1 MKKGGEEEE
10 EEVWLSQKTRTTVLA
25 VNDCS
30 WWIITRVLSLY
41 HQLHSGSIQR
51 KTLKHDELL
60 CRIRFLILCVVF
72 LVPWMNTLPGENMLP
87 LLCKSMGPYVGLPE
101 KVKLNHLAKTLKS
114 ISRKSYIW
122 ACLKIGNTPNSSV
135 MWSFSVEWP
144 FGGYVPSSATLI
156 FPRTSF
162 YGEPPYLEHL
172 RQMIFGHATQ
182 ILRKRMYPKH
192 VKFRNVG
199 NLCCQ

>member
-30 WWIITRVLSLY
+30 WWIITHVLSLY
-41 HQLHSGSIQR
+41 HQLHSGLIQR

-122 ACLKIGNTPNSSV
+122 ACLKIGNTPKFQCNVIIFRWMAIWRVCPKFSDTHIPENLFLRRAPLLRASPTNDI
-135 MWSFSVEWP
+135 WSCK
-144 FGGYVPSSATLI
+144 TD
-156 FPRTSF
+156 
-162 YGEPPYLEHL
+162 LE
-172 RQMIFGHATQ
+172 
-182 ILRKRMYPKH
+182 K
-192 VKFRNVG
+192 
-199 NLCCQ
+199 